1 MRKIRLAEAGFS
13 FFSAAS
19 FASAA
24 RLARHKL
31 SRQTVTKMFEN
42 ERGVIVIDSPTKMRK
57 RRHRT
62 IRVPHPVYLRKFGS
76 ITKAMRRKVPTAA
89 RVGRGTM

>member
-1 MRKIRLAEAGFS
+1 MSETADKPDWTVAEI
-13 FFSAAS
+13 
-19 FASAA
+19 AA
-24 RLARHKL
+24 RHRL

-62 IRVPHPVYLRKFGS
+62 IRIPDAVYRRKFGS
-76 ITKAMRRKVPTAA
+76 ITKAMRKGPSRLA
-89 RVGRGTM
+89 RMPRLGA

>member
-1 MRKIRLAEAGFS
+1 MSETADKPDWTIAEIA
-13 FFSAAS
+13 
-19 FASAA
+19 
-24 RLARHKL
+24 ARHKL

-42 ERGVIVIDSPTKMRK
+42 ESGIIVMDSPTKMRK

-76 ITKAMRRKVPTAA
+76 ITKAMRIAKAMRKKLC
-89 RVGRGTM
+89 